1 MIADPII
8 LKARAADYSV
18 DDGEADALPITVK
31 EKWQGAVSDGSGFV
45 AVPMSLLR
53 LQTKLKLTPTD
64 MVVLVNL
71 LGHWWDPSRAVFPRS
86 TTIAARMGVAKRT
99 VQRSTQ
105 KMIRAGLIERD
116 TMRTSSGLRRTFQF
130 NALAK
135 QLARDINLSHQ
146 LAGKESLGA

>member
-1 MIADPII
+1 MLAETA
-8 LKARAADYSV
+8 L
-18 DDGEADALPITVK
+18 ADAAGTTADQGDALADAVPMTVK
-31 EKWQGAVSDGSGFV
+31 EKWQGAVTEGSGFV

-71 LGHWWDPSRAVFPRS
+71 LAHWWDPSRAVFPRS

-99 VQRSTQ
+99 VQRSMQ
-105 KMIRAGLIERD
+105 KMVKAGLIEREMM
-116 TMRTSSGLRRTFQF
+116 TTVLGPRRTFQF
-130 NALAK
+130 NALAH

-146 LAGKESLGA
+146 LAGKESLGV